1 MVYLAMSEATTID
14 GINYGPLAA
23 LVGTWEGDKGVDR
36 APEPD
41 GEERNPYYETI
52 TFEAAGDVTNAERQT
67 LSVVRY
73 HQVVSRKSNNEVFHD
88 QVGYWLWDPADD
100 TIVETFTIPR
110 GVAVVAGGK
119 LGQPADLSQELIF
132 DVAADANAQDFGI
145 VQAPFMFKQAKT
157 TAFTHTVTVQGDE
170 MRYSESTILDIYDKK
185 SYDHKDV
192 NTLRRIG

>member
-1 MVYLAMSEATTID
+1 MGAHTIID
-14 GINYGPLAA
+14 GINYGPLAV
-23 LVGTWEGDKGVDR
+23 LVGTWSGDRGVDR

-52 TFEAAGDVTNAERQT
+52 VFEAAGDVTNAEQQT

-73 HQVVSRKSNNEVFHD
+73 HQVVARKSNDEVFHD

-119 LGQPADLSQELIF
+119 LAAPADIDQELVF
-132 DVAADANAQDFGI
+132 KVAADASSPQFGI

-157 TAFTHTVTVQGDE
+157 TAFNHTLTVLGDE

-185 SYDHKDV
+185 SYDHSDV
-192 NTLRRIG
+192 NTLHRKR